1 MAACRDVFHL
11 LAVEEEGDGWAGR
24 LGATH
29 PPLEQ
34 RIERLERME
43 RALQLGA
50 PGAAWAPSARRG
62 ASAATSQAFRLGSG
76 STGLPARVPAGR
88 RPQLE
93 VQVAGGG
100 VAGAPDE
107 ADRLAG
113 GDRVALVDEGGVAQ
127 VHVDVVGRCR
137 RRR

>member
-43 RALQLGA
+43 RALQSARVGAARGLGA
-50 PGAAWAPSARRG
+50 AGVELTP
-62 ASAATSQAFRLGSG
+62 ATSQAFRLGQ
-76 STGLPARVPAGR
+76 RIDR
-88 RPQLE
+88 RPPVYHPGAGHSSKCRWQA
-93 VQVAGGG
+93 VASP
-100 VAGAPDE
+100 VRPTKPI
-107 ADRLAG
+107 
-113 GDRVALVDEGGVAQ
+113 VWP
-127 VHVDVVGRCR
+127 VVTASPL
-137 RRR
+137 